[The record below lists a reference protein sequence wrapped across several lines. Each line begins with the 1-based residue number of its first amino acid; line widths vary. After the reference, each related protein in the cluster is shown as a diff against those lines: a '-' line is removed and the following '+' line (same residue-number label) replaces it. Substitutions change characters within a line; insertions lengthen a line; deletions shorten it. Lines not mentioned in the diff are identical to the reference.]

1 MNKINFLRPGLSKP
15 ENIFSNHKKCF
26 KACILH
32 FSSYGECVL
41 ILRELTFV
49 RKSTLGESVFNP
61 ELQEEEA
68 GESWAR
74 DEVNYDVWEK

>member
-1 MNKINFLRPGLSKP
+1 MRKRVMTEKIYMKP
-15 ENIFSNHKKCF
+15 AIR
-26 KACILH
+26 
-32 FSSYGECVL
+32 VL
-41 ILRELTFV
+41 VTEPESEI
-49 RKSTLGESVFNP
+49 LGESVFTP

>member
-1 MNKINFLRPGLSKP
+1 MRKRVMTEKIYMKP
-15 ENIFSNHKKCF
+15 VMS
-26 KACILH
+26 
-32 FSSYGECVL
+32 VL
-41 ILRELTFV
+41 MTEPESEI
-49 RKSTLGESVFNP
+49 LGESVFNP

>member
-1 MNKINFLRPGLSKP
+1 MTEKIYMKP
-15 ENIFSNHKKCF
+15 VMR
-26 KACILH
+26 
-32 FSSYGECVL
+32 VL
-41 ILRELTFV
+41 MTEPESEI
-49 RKSTLGESVFNP
+49 LGESVFTP

>member
-1 MNKINFLRPGLSKP
+1 MTEKIYMKP
-15 ENIFSNHKKCF
+15 AIR
-26 KACILH
+26 
-32 FSSYGECVL
+32 VL
-41 ILRELTFV
+41 MTEPESEI
-49 RKSTLGESVFNP
+49 LGESVFTP